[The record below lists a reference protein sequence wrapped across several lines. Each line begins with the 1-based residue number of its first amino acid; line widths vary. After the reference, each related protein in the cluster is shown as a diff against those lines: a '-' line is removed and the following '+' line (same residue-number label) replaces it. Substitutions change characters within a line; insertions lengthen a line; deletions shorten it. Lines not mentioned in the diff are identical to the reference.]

1 MNQQRSRRFR
11 SALEAKYVNTLYA
24 VYVLLLLIYII
35 VSLQLIV
42 HCKQLIKQHIIIINF
57 LFYPLFKTFYVQL
70 HLPFVLLHIL
80 TCIYVVAP
88 KSS

>member
-42 HCKQLIKQHIIIINF
+42 HCKQLIKQHIIIIINF
-57 LFYPLFKTFYVQL
+57 LLYPLFKTFYVQL
-70 HLPFVLLHIL
+70 HLPFVLLNML
-80 TCIYVVAP
+80 TFM
-88 KSS
+88 